1 MKSNSPDDDRQVLWE
16 SLTRYCAGECSATE
30 AAELSTV
37 LENDPAACEL
47 FVEIAPQS
55 VLLRDLAQAS
65 SEPATIVPSPSR
77 RKRTLLWTFALAAS
91 VVIAFVV
98 GRKWSVPEGN
108 QREIG
113 RIESA
118 SAVVQFARDG
128 KSIEL
133 SVGDAFE
140 AGSLATDAME
150 TAALRLTDGTL
161 LSLGTD
167 TELEL
172 VEDGRKR
179 IDLKRGTF
187 TADVVPQPVGKPML
201 IHTPTAE
208 IEVVGTAF
216 SLAVEPERT
225 HLDVD
230 EGLVRVRRLA
240 DDAKVEV
247 PAGREVRVSPDAGDP
262 LQLGASTRSNAA
274 WRVDFSAGAPRGWD
288 AGEWVPENGSLRA
301 APTIEGRRNHAV
313 ISNNAWRDGDH
324 SLARLFEDS
333 VVRVT
338 LRRHKPATLDVVLS
352 LREADGRSFVGNA
365 FLRNRRNWNEL
376 PVGEWRTLE
385 FPLSE
390 FVPMRD
396 TSSLRIDGKA
406 VFKISITTR
415 QEAAGLEV
423 KDIEIV
429 RRP

>member
-1 MKSNSPDDDRQVLWE
+1 MNPANLEDPQVLIE
-16 SLTRYCAGECSATE
+16 ALTRYVAGDCADEEVARLSA
-30 AAELSTV
+30 A
-37 LENDPAACEL
+37 LEHDPAACAL
-47 FVEIAPQS
+47 FVEIATQA
-55 VLLRDLAQAS
+55 VLLRDLAQTS
-65 SEPATIVPSPSR
+65 PEPAVALPLPARRSRVVPWS
-77 RKRTLLWTFALAAS
+77 LALAAS
-91 VVIAFVV
+91 LVLAFVV
-98 GRKWSVPEGN
+98 GRQWSPVDSAR
-108 QREIG
+108 QLG

-118 SAVVQFARDG
+118 STVVRYSHDGRAV
-128 KSIEL
+128 EL
-133 SVGDAFE
+133 HVGDDFE
-140 AGSLATDAME
+140 AGTLTTDLEE
-150 TAALRLTDGTL
+150 TAAVRLRDGTL
-161 LSLGTD
+161 LALGTD
-167 TELEL
+167 TELAL
-172 VEDGRKR
+172 SDDGRKR
-179 IDLKRGTF
+179 IDLRRGTF
-187 TADVVPQPVGKPML
+187 TADVVPQPPGRPMM

-208 IEVVGTAF
+208 IEVVGTSF
-216 SLAVEPERT
+216 SLAVEPQRT

-240 DDAKVEV
+240 DDATVEV
-247 PAGREVRVSPDAGDP
+247 PAGREVRVSPDAADP
-262 LQLGASTRSNAA
+262 LQLGASTRSSAS
-274 WRVDFSAGAPRGWD
+274 WRVDFTAGPPPGWD

-301 APTIEGRRNHAV
+301 VPTIEGRRNFAV

-324 SLARLFEDS
+324 SLARLFDDS

-365 FLRNRRNWNEL
+365 FLRNRRDWNEL

-390 FVPMRD
+390 FVPMRSD
-396 TSSLRIDGKA
+396 SSLRIDGKA